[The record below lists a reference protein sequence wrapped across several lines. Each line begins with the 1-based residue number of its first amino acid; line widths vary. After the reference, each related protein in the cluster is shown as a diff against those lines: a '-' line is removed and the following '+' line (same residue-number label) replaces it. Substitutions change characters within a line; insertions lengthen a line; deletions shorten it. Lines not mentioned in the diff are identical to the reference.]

1 MAKHRIRFLPDE
13 REVVIEGD
21 ATLLDAAR
29 AANVY
34 VGSICG
40 GKGVCGKCRV
50 IVREGEVGSDVEGD
64 PGEHLTGEEIKKG
77 YCLACRATPKTDL
90 VVEVPPESR
99 LGADKEAESKRYR
112 DFTAGAGEPAAGELD
127 PIVRKLALTIPEPTL
142 DDATA
147 DRERVLDAV
156 AKEFGGPLVY
166 SCSGPGPSGIE
177 AGALVKE
184 RAVEP

>member
-1 MAKHRIRFLPDE
+1 MHRIRFLPEDA
-13 REVVIEGD
+13 EVTIEGG

-34 VGSICG
+34 VGSVCG

-50 IVREGEVGSDVEGD
+50 VVKEGKVEPRAEGKSSQFLTPEEV
-64 PGEHLTGEEIKKG
+64 KKG
-77 YCLACRATPKTDL
+77 YALACRVAPKTDL

-99 LGADKEAESKRYR
+99 LGADKEAESRRYR

-127 PIVRKLALTIPEPTL
+127 PVVRKLALTIPEPTL

-147 DRERVLDAV
+147 DRERVLDRV
-156 AKEFGGPLVY
+156 GKEFGGPVGMGLEVTR
-166 SCSGPGPSGIE
+166 E
-177 AGALVKE
+177 L
-184 RAVEP
+184 